1 MSQKGRISLSQAA
14 ALDGQ
19 LSLLDAIDQAKEA
32 ARTQALRDQVSIAV
46 AKQRKNSQR
55 KNAADEGPLGP
66 TPERAAKEAE
76 GMVKIVPPI
85 DSGNNLT
92 STRTHRALAPHERY
106 QSVIPSDMLAAAVQ
120 AVTDIL
126 TAESGAR
133 ITGSYG
139 EAMGGVY
146 GARHGGVH
154 DYVREKASIVT
165 EMRATLDPEFMKI
178 IDDLLIQRVVDQT
191 GRPVSLADTGRR
203 MSPWAAG
210 HKGENDTKVGFGALW
225 VTLARLRE
233 FYQQQRALG
242 KQPIPA
248 SPDAVRRL
256 LTAGAARV
264 QRMREQHARKKGE
277 R

>member
-1 MSQKGRISLSQAA
+1 VL
-14 ALDGQ
+14 
-19 LSLLDAIDQAKEA
+19 
-32 ARTQALRDQVSIAV
+32 
-46 AKQRKNSQR
+46 
-55 KNAADEGPLGP
+55 
-66 TPERAAKEAE
+66 TPERAAKESE

-106 QSVIPSDMLAAAVQ
+106 QAVIPSDMLAAAAQ
-120 AVTDIL
+120 AVADIL
-126 TAESGAR
+126 VAEAGPRVTAA
-133 ITGSYG
+133 YG
-139 EAMGGVY
+139 DAPVGVY
-146 GARHGGVH
+146 GARHGGVQ
-154 DYVREKASIVT
+154 DYAREKASVVA

-191 GRPVSLADTGRR
+191 GRPVSLADTGQR

-210 HKGENDTKVGFGALW
+210 HKGENHAKVGFGALW

-233 FYQQQRALG
+233 FYSQQRALG

-264 QRMREQHARKKGE
+264 QRMREQHAKKRGD